1 MAMSIS
7 FQVVMVLACAY
18 AGWETASL
26 QFVELPTT
34 QQSTQ
39 DVVSDGNKL
48 THYEKPKR
56 QVEDPQPRNVQR
68 ADIAPK

>member
-1 MAMSIS
+1 MSIS
-7 FQVVMVLACAY
+7 FQVLMVLVCAY

-39 DVVSDGNKL
+39 DVVPDPKGL
-48 THYEKPKR
+48 TRNEKTKGPS
-56 QVEDPQPRNVQR
+56 
-68 ADIAPK
+68 

>member
-1 MAMSIS
+1 MSIS
-7 FQVVMVLACAY
+7 FQVVMVLVCAY

-39 DVVSDGNKL
+39 VVVPNQLDP
-48 THYEKPKR
+48 HEKAKGPT
-56 QVEDPQPRNVQR
+56 
-68 ADIAPK
+68 